1 MIDKQRLEDAK
12 AGNVQE
18 QVSIGKYYYF
28 GAWGLGENIDYK
40 KALFWLTKAA
50 EQGHIKSQHSVGFMH
65 YKGEGTQIDYE
76 TAFHWY
82 TKAAE
87 QGYTPSQNNLGC
99 LYRDG
104 RGVAEDVE
112 EAFIW
117 HSMGAEKGN
126 ASCACNLGLMYLEG
140 NGVPESLID
149 AAYWINLSRGQGFEY
164 AIELWHEH
172 KLWKFEDELF
182 ERISRKISKYK
193 KNLKSND

>member
-1 MIDKQRLEDAK
+1 MIDKQRLKDAK
-12 AGNVQE
+12 AGNIQE

-50 EQGHIKSQHSVGFMH
+50 EQGHVESQHSVGFMH
-65 YKGEGTQIDYE
+65 YEGQGTQIDYE

-104 RGVAEDVE
+104 RGVAECPVISVRDALDVHHVDLSGSYRGIE
-112 EAFIW
+112 HRETDY
-117 HSMGAEKGN
+117 
-126 ASCACNLGLMYLEG
+126 CARDLDVY
-140 NGVPESLID
+140 D
-149 AAYWINLSRGQGFEY
+149 
-164 AIELWHEH
+164 
-172 KLWKFEDELF
+172 
-182 ERISRKISKYK
+182 
-193 KNLKSND
+193 

>member
-1 MIDKQRLEDAK
+1 
-12 AGNVQE
+12 
-18 QVSIGKYYYF
+18 
-28 GAWGLGENIDYK
+28 
-40 KALFWLTKAA
+40 
-50 EQGHIKSQHSVGFMH
+50 MH
-65 YKGEGTQIDYE
+65 YEGQGTQIDYE

-104 RGVAEDVE
+104 RGVAEDFE

-117 HSMGAEKGN
+117 FTIGAEKGN
-126 ASCACNLGLMYLEG
+126 SRCQCNLGLMYLEG
-140 NGVPESLID
+140 NGIAESLID

-182 ERISRKISKYK
+182 ERISRRITKYK
-193 KNLKSND
+193 KT